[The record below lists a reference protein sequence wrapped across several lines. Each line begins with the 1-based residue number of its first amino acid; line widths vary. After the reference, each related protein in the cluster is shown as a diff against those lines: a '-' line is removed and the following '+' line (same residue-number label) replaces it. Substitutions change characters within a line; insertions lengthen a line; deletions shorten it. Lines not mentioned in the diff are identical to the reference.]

1 MKEALLESTLRKMRL
16 NRVLP
21 TIKSFKNP
29 NVLDI
34 GCGWEARLL
43 QEIEPYIA
51 KGIGIDFKAPAINT
65 DKIQTFAYYFESK
78 DTKSMNFNGGGGNA
92 IFPQD
97 SFSQDSKCHLPFEN
111 ESFEVVTMLAV
122 LEHLNYP
129 LEMLKQIARV
139 LKPNGILLL
148 TVPSHLAKPVLE
160 FLAFKLKIVS
170 EAEIRDH
177 KAYYNKK
184 DLQNLIAQVPSLH
197 LKNHKYF
204 QCGMNNFAIIH
215 KIES

>member
-51 KGIGIDFKAPAINT
+51 KGIGIDFKAPTINT

-78 DTKSMNFNGGGGNA
+78 DTKSMNFNGGGVMPFFHKIPFRKIQNG
-92 IFPQD
+92 I
-97 SFSQDSKCHLPFEN
+97 CHLN
-111 ESFEVVTMLAV
+111 M
-122 LEHLNYP
+122 
-129 LEMLKQIARV
+129 RV
-139 LKPNGILLL
+139 LKW
-148 TVPSHLAKPVLE
+148 
-160 FLAFKLKIVS
+160 
-170 EAEIRDH
+170 
-177 KAYYNKK
+177 
-184 DLQNLIAQVPSLH
+184 
-197 LKNHKYF
+197 
-204 QCGMNNFAIIH
+204 
-215 KIES
+215 

>member
-51 KGIGIDFKAPAINT
+51 KGIGIDFKAPTINT

-78 DTKSMNFNGGGGNA
+78 DTKSMNFNGGGGVMLFFHKIQRRIQHKIQNV
-92 IFPQD
+92 I
-97 SFSQDSKCHLPFEN
+97 CHLK
-111 ESFEVVTMLAV
+111 M
-122 LEHLNYP
+122 
-129 LEMLKQIARV
+129 RV
-139 LKPNGILLL
+139 LKW
-148 TVPSHLAKPVLE
+148 
-160 FLAFKLKIVS
+160 
-170 EAEIRDH
+170 
-177 KAYYNKK
+177 
-184 DLQNLIAQVPSLH
+184 
-197 LKNHKYF
+197 
-204 QCGMNNFAIIH
+204 
-215 KIES
+215 

>member
-43 QEIEPYIA
+43 KEIEPHIA

-78 DTKSMNFNGGGGNA
+78 DSQSVDFNGGGGNA
-92 IFPQD
+92 IFPQN
-97 SFSQDSKCHLPFEN
+97 SKCHLPFEN

-129 LEMLKQIARV
+129 LEMIQEIARV
-139 LKPNGILLL
+139 LKPNGVLIL

-160 FLAFKLKIVS
+160 FLAYKLKIVS

-177 KAYYNKK
+177 KAYYDKK
-184 DLQNLIAQVPSLH
+184 DLQNLIVQVPNLH
-197 LKNHKYF
+197 LNTHKYF
-204 QCGMNNFAIIH
+204 QFGMNNFAIIH
-215 KIES
+215 KV

>member
-43 QEIEPYIA
+43 KEIEPHIA

-78 DTKSMNFNGGGGNA
+78 DSQSVGFNGGGVMLFFRKIQNV
-92 IFPQD
+92 I
-97 SFSQDSKCHLPFEN
+97 SHLK
-111 ESFEVVTMLAV
+111 M
-122 LEHLNYP
+122 
-129 LEMLKQIARV
+129 RV
-139 LKPNGILLL
+139 LRLL
-148 TVPSHLAKPVLE
+148 
-160 FLAFKLKIVS
+160 
-170 EAEIRDH
+170 
-177 KAYYNKK
+177 
-184 DLQNLIAQVPSLH
+184 
-197 LKNHKYF
+197 
-204 QCGMNNFAIIH
+204 QCWLF
-215 KIES
+215 

>member
-21 TIKSFKNP
+21 TIQSFKNP

-34 GCGWEARLL
+34 GCGWKAKLL
-43 QEIEPYIA
+43 QEIEPYIT
-51 KGIGIDFKAPAINT
+51 KGVGIDFKAPTINT

-78 DTKSMNFNGGGGNA
+78 DSQSIDFNGEGDNTFSQVA
-92 IFPQD
+92 IQNPT
-97 SFSQDSKCHLPFEN
+97 QDSKCHLPFEN

-139 LKPNGILLL
+139 LKPNGVLLL

-160 FLAFKLKIVS
+160 FLAYKLKIVS
-170 EAEIRDH
+170 QAEIRDH
-177 KAYYNKK
+177 KAYYNKQ
-184 DLQNLIAQVPSLH
+184 DLQNLIAQIPNLH
-197 LKNHKYF
+197 ITTHKYF
-204 QCGMNNFAIIH
+204 QFGMNNFAIIH
-215 KIES
+215 KV

>member
-16 NRVLP
+16 SRVLP

-43 QEIEPYIA
+43 KEIEPHIA
-51 KGIGIDFKAPAINT
+51 KGIGIDFKAPTIHT

-78 DTKSMNFNGGGGNA
+78 DSQSVDFNRGGGNA
-92 IFPQD
+92 IFPQN
-97 SFSQDSKCHLPFEN
+97 SKCHLPFEN
-111 ESFEVVTMLAV
+111 ESFEVITMLAV

-139 LKPNGILLL
+139 LKPNGVLIL

-160 FLAFKLKIVS
+160 FLAYKLKIVS

-177 KAYYNKK
+177 KAYYDKK

-197 LKNHKYF
+197 LNTHKYF
-204 QCGMNNFAIIH
+204 QFGMNNFAIVS
-215 KIES
+215 KA

>member
-51 KGIGIDFKAPAINT
+51 KGIGIDFKAPTINT

-78 DTKSMNFNGGGGNA
+78 DTKSMNFNGGGVMLFFHKIPFRKIQNV
-92 IFPQD
+92 I
-97 SFSQDSKCHLPFEN
+97 CHLK
-111 ESFEVVTMLAV
+111 M
-122 LEHLNYP
+122 
-129 LEMLKQIARV
+129 RV
-139 LKPNGILLL
+139 LKW
-148 TVPSHLAKPVLE
+148 
-160 FLAFKLKIVS
+160 
-170 EAEIRDH
+170 
-177 KAYYNKK
+177 
-184 DLQNLIAQVPSLH
+184 
-197 LKNHKYF
+197 
-204 QCGMNNFAIIH
+204 
-215 KIES
+215 